1 MISRR
6 ISIYVIF
13 ILLSMIIY
21 GCSVVKHEPIPL
33 VKYVDLDKFMGTWY
47 VIAHIPSYPEKN
59 AFNAVETYKLNEN
72 GTITTTFTFNEG
84 GYNGNLRTLNPTGFI
99 IDDQSNAVWGMQFI
113 WPIKADYRITY
124 LNDNYTQTIIAREKR
139 DYVWIMARQSEISL
153 VDYEKLVNFIE
164 SLGYEK
170 SKIRK
175 VPQNN

>member
-1 MISRR
+1 MFSKN
-6 ISIYVIF
+6 ISIYIIS
-13 ILLSMIIY
+13 ILFLAIIY
-21 GCSVVKHEPIPL
+21 GCSNVKYKPVPL
-33 VKYVDLDKFMGTWY
+33 VKYVDLNRFMGAWY

-72 GTITTTFTFNEG
+72 GTIATTFAFNEG
-84 GYNGNLRTLNPTGFI
+84 GHNGNLKILNPTGFI
-99 IDDQSNAVWGMQFI
+99 IDNQSNAIWGMQFI

-124 LNDNYTQTIIAREKR
+124 LDDDYTQTIIAREKR
-139 DYVWIMARQSEISL
+139 DYVWIMARKPEISL
-153 VDYEKLVNFIE
+153 VDYEKLVNFVE

>member
-59 AFNAVETYKLNEN
+59 AFNAVETYKLRKMERLQLPSPLMK
-72 GTITTTFTFNEG
+72 G
-84 GYNGNLRTLNPTGFI
+84 
-99 IDDQSNAVWGMQFI
+99 V
-113 WPIKADYRITY
+113 
-124 LNDNYTQTIIAREKR
+124 
-139 DYVWIMARQSEISL
+139 IMEVLER
-153 VDYEKLVNFIE
+153 
-164 SLGYEK
+164 
-170 SKIRK
+170 
-175 VPQNN
+175 

>member
-1 MISRR
+1 
-6 ISIYVIF
+6 
-13 ILLSMIIY
+13 MIIN
-21 GCSVVKHEPIPL
+21 GCSTVKHEPIPL
-33 VKYVDLDKFMGTWY
+33 VTSVDLEKFIGTWY

-72 GTITTTFTFNEG
+72 GTIATTFTFNEG
-84 GYNGNLRTLNPTGFI
+84 GYNGSLKMLNPTGFI
-99 IDDQSNAVWGMQFI
+99 IDNQSNAVWGMQFI

-124 LNDNYTQTIIAREKR
+124 LDDNYTQTIIAREKR

>member
-33 VKYVDLDKFMGTWY
+33 VKYVDLDKFMGSWY

-72 GTITTTFTFNEG
+72 GTIATTFTFNEG
-84 GYNGNLRTLNPTGFI
+84 GYNGSLKVLNPTGFI
-99 IDDQSNAVWGMQFI
+99 IDNQS
-113 WPIKADYRITY
+113 T
-124 LNDNYTQTIIAREKR
+124 NYS
-139 DYVWIMARQSEISL
+139 V
-153 VDYEKLVNFIE
+153 
-164 SLGYEK
+164 LG
-170 SKIRK
+170 
-175 VPQNN
+175 